1 MMKDISEICSLVIK
15 SSYGLSM
22 GAIWQ
27 HISVECADLSDNYS
41 FRKKI
46 FFCILTRLL
55 NEKKIKLAVNGVFLS
70 GTVEQQV
77 QIVQAAWP
85 PYPCEDEDDDLD
97 EYGMWFLVKAP
108 AGVVWLSP
116 DGKELWT

>member
-1 MMKDISEICSLVIK
+1 MMKDINEICSLVIK

-22 GAIWQ
+22 GTIWQ
-27 HISVECADLSDNYS
+27 HISVECAEISDNYA
-41 FRKKI
+41 FRKKV

-55 NEKKIKLAVNGVFLS
+55 TEKKIKLAVNGVFLS
-70 GTVEQQV
+70 GSVEQQV
-77 QIVQAAWP
+77 LMIQAAWP
-85 PYPCEDEDDDLD
+85 PYPCEEEDDDLD

-108 AGVVWLSP
+108 AGVVWLSS

>member
-1 MMKDISEICSLVIK
+1 MKDINEICSLVIK

-22 GAIWQ
+22 GTIWQ
-27 HISVECADLSDNYS
+27 HISVECAEISDNYA
-41 FRKKI
+41 FRKKV

-55 NEKKIKLAVNGVFLS
+55 TEKKIKLAVNGVFLS
-70 GTVEQQV
+70 GSVEQQV
-77 QIVQAAWP
+77 LMIQAAWP
-85 PYPCEDEDDDLD
+85 PYPCEEEDDDLD

-108 AGVVWLSP
+108 AGVVWLSS

>member
-1 MMKDISEICSLVIK
+1 MIKNTNEICSSVIK

-27 HISVECADLSDNYS
+27 HISIECADLFNNYP
-41 FRKKI
+41 FRKEV
-46 FFCILTRLL
+46 FFAILNQLL
-55 NEKKIKLAVNGVFLS
+55 SDKVIKLATNGVFLS
-70 GTVEQQV
+70 GTVEQQI
-77 QIVQAAWP
+77 QILQSAWP
-85 PYPCEDEDDDLD
+85 PYPSKDEDDDLD

-108 AGVVWLSP
+108 AGIVWLTP